1 MDCCLRFVFKSFV
14 VWLRSYFT
22 SETLE
27 ETTFLSSL
35 PFCNI
40 LLYKNIL
47 RFEFCSSH
55 KLRGPTV
62 LLLIL
67 LGLTVFQ
74 ALCNFADCWSS
85 TFDDHWENET
95 RSFFTTSL
103 SRSVFVISFD
113 RHGYFV
119 GTFFWDPTKNCFLS
133 RNFRQKITL
142 VRKSSDK
149 KLTFTQ

>member
-119 GTFFWDPTKNCFLS
+119 GTFFWDPTKNCFWS

-142 VRKSSDK
+142 DQKSSDK
-149 KLTFTQ
+149 KLTSTP